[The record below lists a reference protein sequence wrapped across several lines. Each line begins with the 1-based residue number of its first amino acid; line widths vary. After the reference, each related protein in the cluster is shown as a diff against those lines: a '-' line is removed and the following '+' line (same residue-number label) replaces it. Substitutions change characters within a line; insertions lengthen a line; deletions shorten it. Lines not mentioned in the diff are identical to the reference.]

1 MGIATRKTEGIVF
14 NIQKYSLHDG
24 SGIRTLV
31 FLKGCPLRCRCC
43 SNPESQSP
51 QPELVYNSSK
61 CLTLAKCTM
70 CLEVCEPAALV
81 AVDGALVHVD
91 RDRCDGCLECAHTC
105 PAGALNVYGEV
116 RTVDEV
122 LTAVEEDGVFYSR
135 SGGGMT
141 LSGGEPM
148 FQPEFAVALLRE
160 ARFRRI
166 NTAME
171 TCGHCHW
178 EALEEA
184 CRNLDSLLFDIKSLD
199 PDKHRA
205 FTGVSNERILANFA
219 RIGESFPELPVVVR
233 TPVIPGFNDKE
244 QDIAA
249 IVEFLEERPAVS
261 YELLPYHRMGTPKYA
276 YLGREYPL
284 GDAVLDDEV
293 MARLN
298 RLLRR

>member
-1 MGIATRKTEGIVF
+1 
-14 NIQKYSLHDG
+14 
-24 SGIRTLV
+24 
-31 FLKGCPLRCRCC
+31 
-43 SNPESQSP
+43 
-51 QPELVYNSSK
+51 
-61 CLTLAKCTM
+61 M
-70 CLEVCEPAALV
+70 CLEACDPAALV
-81 AVDGALVHVD
+81 PVDGGLVHVD
-91 RDRCDGCLECAHTC
+91 RDRCDGCLECADAC
-105 PAGALNVYGEV
+105 PAGALNVYGEI

-122 LTAVEEDGVFYSR
+122 LASVEEDGVFYSR

-166 NTAME
+166 DTAME

-178 EALEEA
+178 EAQEEA

-199 PDKHRA
+199 REKHRA

-219 RIGESFPELPVVVR
+219 RIGEMFPELPVVVR
-233 TPVIPGFNDKE
+233 TPVIPGFNDSE
-244 QDIAA
+244 PDIAA
-249 IVEFLEERPAVS
+249 IVEFLAERPAVS
-261 YELLPYHRMGTPKYA
+261 YELLPYHRMGTPKYE

>member
-14 NIQKYSLHDG
+14 NIQKYSVHDG
-24 SGIRTLV
+24 AGIRTLV
-31 FLKGCPLRCRCC
+31 FIKGCPLRCRCC
-43 SNPESQSP
+43 SNPESQKLH
-51 QPELVYNSSK
+51 PELVYNAGK
-61 CLTLAKCTM
+61 CLTLEKCTM
-70 CLEVCEPAALV
+70 CLEACGPAALTRV
-81 AVDGALVHVD
+81 EEALVHVD
-91 RDRCDGCLECAHTC
+91 RDRCDGCLECADTC
-105 PAGALNVYGEV
+105 PAGALNVYGEI

-122 LTAVEEDGVFYSR
+122 LTSVEQDGVFYSR

-160 ARFRRI
+160 ARVRRI
-166 NTAME
+166 DTAME
-171 TCGHCHW
+171 TCGHCDW
-178 EALEEA
+178 EALEQA

-199 PDKHRA
+199 PDRHRA

-219 RIGESFPELPVVVR
+219 RIGEMFPELPVLVR
-233 TPVIPGFNDKE
+233 TPVIPGFNDSE

-249 IVEFLEERPAVS
+249 IVEFLEDRPAVS
-261 YELLPYHRMGTPKYA
+261 YELLPYHRMGTPKYG

-284 GDAVLDDEV
+284 GDAVLDAEL

-298 RLLRR
+298 RLLEG